1 MLTVDALKE
10 LGANTEEGLARCMNN
25 ESFYLKM
32 VGMGLNDAGFGKLE
46 DAVRRQDFKA
56 AFEEAHA
63 LKGIMM
69 NLSLTSISRPV
80 SELTDLL
87 RPQQPVE
94 CGALLDEIKEQHAK
108 YKALLD

>member
-1 MLTVDALKE
+1 MLTVETLKE
-10 LGANTEEGLARCMNN
+10 LGANTDEGLARCMNN
-25 ESFYLKM
+25 EAFYLRM
-32 VGMGLNDAGFGKLE
+32 VGMGLGDAGFGKLE
-46 DAVRRQDFKA
+46 DAISRGDFKA

-63 LKGIMM
+63 LKGIMT
-69 NLSLTSISRPV
+69 NLSLTPISKPV

-94 CGALLDEIKEQHAK
+94 CQALLEEIKEQYAK